1 MIKYYLYWVLG
12 VLLLGASCKESAQK
26 KAKQKR
32 IDDSL
37 KQVRVKD
44 SLKKVQ
50 EDQIRQLNT
59 PSNLENTIEKKL
71 KTGTYFL
78 RLLHKVPELE
88 KKINNEEEQYTLF
101 IPSDSIFK
109 VFITNK
115 KTDTTN
121 TVQIKSL
128 LENHII
134 SAHLSLIDLMSSNEV
149 ITLSQKKLSVQ
160 IKDKK
165 IYLQNAQVLN
175 SDILYNSGILHSINQ
190 VIY

>member
-1 MIKYYLYWVLG
+1 VLG